1 MANRV
6 CRACGASYDYPTR
19 GVLATRVYCEGCAT
33 LDARTRRA
41 LERLHQR
48 VGRLTVEVDRLKKK
62 EA

>member
-19 GVLATRVYCEGCAT
+19 GALATRVHCEECAT

-41 LERLHQR
+41 LERLNQR
-48 VGRLTVEVDRLKKK
+48 VGRLSVEVERLKETKS
-62 EA
+62 

>member
-19 GVLATRVYCEGCAT
+19 GALATRVHCEECAT

-41 LERLHQR
+41 LERLNQR
-48 VGRLTVEVDRLKKK
+48 VGRLTVEVDRLRKK